1 MYVIAAYL
9 IHHFYSGSVAGNSIW
24 NEIGYWRMNGQTEVE
39 LEERVYNC
47 TFRRNQDGLQIY
59 IDQTPLDIRV
69 ISRNGRRLEVVMN
82 GHRYEFYCVEKEVE
96 TNVLFDGFSFGV
108 RSNSVISQVKIEREK
123 SFVKQSFQ
131 NLIYADLFGKVLNL
145 NLING
150 NQVHKGELLLTLE
163 SMKTEIH
170 VLSPSDARIKKVYV
184 KAGEPVIERQLLL
197 ELEEIVSA
205 DSN

>member
-1 MYVIAAYL
+1 
-9 IHHFYSGSVAGNSIW
+9 
-24 NEIGYWRMNGQTEVE
+24 
-39 LEERVYNC
+39 
-47 TFRRNQDGLQIY
+47 
-59 IDQTPLDIRV
+59 
-69 ISRNGRRLEVVMN
+69 MN
-82 GHRYEFYCVEKEVE
+82 GHKHEFYCVKKELE
-96 TNVLFDGFSFGV
+96 TSVLYDVFSFGV

-145 NLING
+145 NLVNG

-170 VLSPSDARIKKVYV
+170 VLSPSDARIKKVHV